1 MIKKLITN
9 YIPILFR
16 MKKIIFLVLISICL
30 KLNAQN
36 YFPYSKEFPLE
47 LAKGFN
53 ISNPQEPK
61 LPLFSSNI
69 GAYEDNGSEI
79 SVTYKLIEN
88 YESFNKE
95 FGMDASLN
103 ARILF
108 KKLSANFQIDDK
120 YISSSEY
127 QTLVFI
133 AKSDFGNKGLTDFKL
148 KPEA

>member
-1 MIKKLITN
+1 
-9 YIPILFR
+9 
-16 MKKIIFLVLISICL
+16 
-30 KLNAQN
+30 
-36 YFPYSKEFPLE
+36 
-47 LAKGFN
+47 
-53 ISNPQEPK
+53 
-61 LPLFSSNI
+61 
-69 GAYEDNGSEI
+69 
-79 SVTYKLIEN
+79 
-88 YESFNKE
+88 
-95 FGMDASLN
+95 MDASLN